1 MASSTV
7 SNYDVL
13 EIDSPWGLRSSA
25 SRSADKFHGMKISTF
40 SGARPSLIAQAS
52 KYQVSHVPGLIFQIA
67 SVAKI
72 ENNIMASRPAHSA
85 PLP

>member
-1 MASSTV
+1 MASSTMT
-7 SNYDVL
+7 NYDVL
-13 EIDSPWGLRSSA
+13 GNGSPCGLRSSA

-40 SGARPSLIAQAS
+40 SGARPALVAQAA
-52 KYQVSHVPGLIFQIA
+52 KYQVSHVLGLIFQIA

-72 ENNIMASRPAHSA
+72 ENNIIASRPAHSA